1 MKKKK
6 NLIEKMEDLTTEEE
20 ATHDKKKIPKS
31 KPKPMVVSISAP
43 KRLRFVISLWICCL
57 ILLFFGFVLF
67 GVSGGVSLVCSLRC
81 LMVFFFFFLSSRFVS
96 SLWVLESLR
105 LEFFG
110 VILKGKKICLWLV
123 AKVFVVDVFLL
134 F

>member
-1 MKKKK
+1 M
-6 NLIEKMEDLTTEEE
+6 
-20 ATHDKKKIPKS
+20 
-31 KPKPMVVSISAP
+31 
-43 KRLRFVISLWICCL
+43 
-57 ILLFFGFVLF
+57 G
-67 GVSGGVSLVCSLRC
+67 
-81 LMVFFFFFLSSRFVS
+81 FFFLSYGFVS
-96 SLWVLESLR
+96 GLWV

>member
-1 MKKKK
+1 M
-6 NLIEKMEDLTTEEE
+6 
-20 ATHDKKKIPKS
+20 
-31 KPKPMVVSISAP
+31 
-43 KRLRFVISLWICCL
+43 
-57 ILLFFGFVLF
+57 LFFGFVLF
-67 GVSGGVSLVCSLRC
+67 DVSSGVSLICSLRC
-81 LMVFFFFFLSSRFVS
+81 LMGFFFFFFWSSGFVS
-96 SLWVLESLR
+96 GLWVLESLR

>member
-1 MKKKK
+1 M
-6 NLIEKMEDLTTEEE
+6 NLLLDF
-20 ATHDKKKIPKS
+20 
-31 KPKPMVVSISAP
+31 VV
-43 KRLRFVISLWICCL
+43 FW
-57 ILLFFGFVLF
+57 
-67 GVSGGVSLVCSLRC
+67 VCSLRC
-81 LMVFFFFFLSSRFVS
+81 LQWCLPSLFSTLSYGFFFFFLSSGFVS

>member
-1 MKKKK
+1 M
-6 NLIEKMEDLTTEEE
+6 
-20 ATHDKKKIPKS
+20 
-31 KPKPMVVSISAP
+31 
-43 KRLRFVISLWICCL
+43 
-57 ILLFFGFVLF
+57 LFFGFVLF
-67 GVSGGVSLVCSLRC
+67 GVFGGVSLVCSLRC
-81 LMVFFFFFLSSRFVS
+81 LMGFFLSSGFVS
-96 SLWVLESLR
+96 GLWVLESLR

>member
-1 MKKKK
+1 MNKKK
-6 NLIEKMEDLTTEEE
+6 NLIEKMEDLTIEEE
-20 ATHDKKKIPKS
+20 ATHDQKNIPKS
-31 KPKPMVVSISAP
+31 KPKPMVVSISTP
-43 KRLRFVISLWICCL
+43 KAAWVCCFSVNLLLDFVVFW
-57 ILLFFGFVLF
+57 
-67 GVSGGVSLVCSLRC
+67 VCSLWC
-81 LMVFFFFFLSSRFVS
+81 LQWCLPSLFSTLSYGFVS
-96 SLWVLESLR
+96 GLWVLESLR